1 MSENELNANQQSA
14 VPTRQKYDLKWNIN
28 KVTTRLPP
36 TVLIQLG
43 HYMKQYDLRPNE
55 AVKKIL
61 SDYLTKKNYP
71 TTSD

>member
-43 HYMKQYDLRPNE
+43 HYMKQKNLRPNE

-61 SDYLTKKNYP
+61 SDYLTTKNYP